1 VAKLQDQ
8 NLVGQGYTSG
18 RGVGDVIGIL
28 GKNLRYWRERR
39 GLDVAELAEKSGLS
53 RTYIYEIENGV
64 KTNPALD
71 KLGSLALALN
81 IAIADLFD
89 QRHQTHRE
97 SVVVVEDI
105 LSATEI
111 IFKGKKFSE
120 KQMKFFKGFVDHMM
134 HDYTF
139 WDLANIELWGE

>member
-1 VAKLQDQ
+1 MLQ
-8 NLVGQGYTSG
+8 L
-18 RGVGDVIGIL
+18 L
-28 GKNLRYWRERR
+28 GENLRYWRERR
-39 GLDVAELAEKSGLS
+39 GLDVAELAERSGLS
-53 RTYIYEIENGV
+53 RPYIYEIENGV
-64 KTNPALD
+64 KTNPALE
-71 KLGSLALALN
+71 KLSALASALG
-81 IAIADLFD
+81 ITIADLFD